1 MPTLNVAAANAQASN
16 LASDYASA
24 VLTIY
29 SGTPPANANSA
40 LSGNTALVAHT
51 LTGFGSATNGT
62 ITASAIDD
70 ELITASGTASFAR
83 VVQAGR
89 TMQLTLGTS
98 GSNEVVVSSTSY
110 VLGGV
115 SEITSMTLT
124 QPQA

>member
-1 MPTLNVAAANAQASN
+1 MPTLNVAAANAQADN
-16 LASDYASA
+16 LGTDYASA

-29 SGTPPANANSA
+29 SGTPPANANA
-40 LSGNTALVAHT
+40 PLSGNTALVAHD
-51 LTGFGSATNGT
+51 LNGFGSATNGT
-62 ITASAIDD
+62 ITAASITD

-83 VVQAGR
+83 VVQADR

-98 GSNEVVVSSTSY
+98 GSEVTVSSTSY